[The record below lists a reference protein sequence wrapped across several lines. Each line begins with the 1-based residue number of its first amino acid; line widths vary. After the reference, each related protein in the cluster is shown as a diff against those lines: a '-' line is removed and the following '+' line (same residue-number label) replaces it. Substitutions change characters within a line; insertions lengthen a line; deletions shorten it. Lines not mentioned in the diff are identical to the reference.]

1 MIQNYKISKV
11 WTNGIPYEKS
21 YKKDYKPIIK
31 EVIVEPSI
39 IAEEPTEDPQ
49 NPVCQNLNFQ
59 LNSHETLFSRNDLG
73 NRREESYYK
82 IAEREKQIQVS
93 RNPFFLDTNYIT
105 DIGNQDKFMK
115 PQNTNLEK

>member
-11 WTNGIPYEKS
+11 WTNGIPCEKS
-21 YKKDYKPIIK
+21 YKKDYKPVLI
-31 EVIVEPSI
+31 EPVVV
-39 IAEEPTEDPQ
+39 EEPVIIEDPE

-73 NRREESYYK
+73 NRREETYYK
-82 IAEREKQIQVS
+82 IAEREKQVQVS

>member
-11 WTNGIPYEKS
+11 WTNGIPCEKS
-21 YKKDYKPIIK
+21 YKRDYKPVI
-31 EVIVEPSI
+31 IVEESPQV
-39 IAEEPTEDPQ
+39 EEPE
-49 NPVCQNLNFQ
+49 NLVCQNLNFQ

-73 NRREESYYK
+73 NRREETYYK
-82 IAEREKQIQVS
+82 IAEREKQVQVS

>member
-11 WTNGIPYEKS
+11 WTNGIPCEKS
-21 YKKDYKPIIK
+21 YKKDYKPII
-31 EVIVEPSI
+31 IVEPSI
-39 IAEEPTEDPQ
+39 IVEDPPQ
-49 NPVCQNLNFQ
+49 AEDNENFVCQNLNFQ

-73 NRREESYYK
+73 NRREETYYK
-82 IAEREKQIQVS
+82 IAKREKQVQVS